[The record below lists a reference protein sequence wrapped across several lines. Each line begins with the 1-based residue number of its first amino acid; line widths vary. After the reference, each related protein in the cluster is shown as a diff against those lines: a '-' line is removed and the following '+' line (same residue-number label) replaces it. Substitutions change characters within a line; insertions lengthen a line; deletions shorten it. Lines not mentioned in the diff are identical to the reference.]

1 MQLTR
6 LNKLLE
12 KIEREEDVNLHQLT
26 KEIEKLNLKHPL
38 QANDILGHKVK
49 GDFYNITYFN
59 PELWHELQSLTKGAG
74 KDRNSAAHQNLSHN
88 HKIDGSFILI
98 RHVNEHPQVVT
109 IAADG
114 GYINPITQSKRAV
127 IVENR
132 QLFLFAD
139 KFLSFLEKHT
149 DVPSDQPLDVLFGM
163 GNELANSLH
172 ARFLNSYEHL
182 YLCLDMDLGGLKTAN
197 SVFNLLPE
205 QSISFVQPF
214 DIAQRLEKVVCI
226 KDQRYL
232 QEIGE
237 FRIKAH
243 PSLEPYA
250 QLIREMGRTI
260 EQESYLDHE

>member
-1 MQLTR
+1 MRLTR
-6 LNKLLE
+6 LSNLLD
-12 KIEREEDVNLHQLT
+12 KIERRQDVNLHQLI

-38 QANDILGHKVK
+38 EANDILAHKVK
-49 GDFYNITYFN
+49 GDFYSITDFN
-59 PELWHELQSLTKGAG
+59 PELWHELRSLTKGAG
-74 KDRNSAAHQNLSHN
+74 TDRNSAAHQNLSHN
-88 HKIDGSFILI
+88 HKVEGSFILI
-98 RHVNEHPQVVT
+98 RHVDEHPQVVT

-114 GYINPITQSKRAV
+114 SYISPMIQSKRAV

-139 KFLSFLEKHT
+139 TFLSFLEKHT
-149 DVPSDQPLDVLFGM
+149 DVPTDQPMDVLFGM

-182 YLCLDMDLGGLKTAN
+182 YLCLDLDLGGLKTAN

-214 DIAQRLEKVVCI
+214 DIAQRLENVFCRE
-226 KDQRYL
+226 DQRYL

-237 FRIKAH
+237 LSLKVH
-243 PSLEPYA
+243 PLLKPYA
-250 QLIREMGRTI
+250 RLIREMGRTL